1 MGLPQLARK
10 KAARKMLAVQAKRSA
25 RLVMDKVPLSQS
37 GLARNRICGDSGF
50 ASRQRCF
57 YPTGRVRTSL
67 SNCGWNPSLR
77 GNAGRHAAMIFTRL
91 FTALGSPVVS
101 FFTHVGE
108 VVLLASETFTSVVAH
123 KIRWRLFLQQIVEI
137 GLRSQLVVVITGAF
151 TGAVFAAQTFFQF
164 NKLGMGS
171 AVGAVVSVSICRE
184 LGPVLT
190 ALMVTGRVGASM
202 SAEIGTMKVT
212 EQIDALRALA
222 VHPIDYLVVPRTLA
236 MMLSMPLLVAE
247 CIGVGIVAGYFVAI
261 FLLDVNG
268 TYYVANMVRWTQMRD
283 IVMALSK
290 AFCFALLIVFISCHK
305 GLTSREGA
313 VGVGRATT
321 EAVVDASLAVL
332 DLQFLSDHG
341 AQHHFPGWISVAVA
355 LRAIP

>member
-1 MGLPQLARK
+1 M
-10 KAARKMLAVQAKRSA
+10 A
-25 RLVMDKVPLSQS
+25 RL
-37 GLARNRICGDSGF
+37 I
-50 ASRQRCF
+50 
-57 YPTGRVRTSL
+57 
-67 SNCGWNPSLR
+67 
-77 GNAGRHAAMIFTRL
+77 
-91 FTALGSPVVS
+91 TALGAAVIS
-101 FFTHVGE
+101 FLSYMGE
-108 VVLLASETFTSVVAH
+108 VVVLAGDTFASIVTQ
-123 KIRWRLFLQQIVEI
+123 KIRWRLFLNQIVEI
-137 GLRSQLVVVITGAF
+137 GLRSQSVVVITGAF

-222 VHPIDYLVVPRTLA
+222 VHPTDYLVVPRALA
-236 MMLSMPLLVAE
+236 MMVSMPLLVAE
-247 CIGVGIVAGYFVAI
+247 CIGVGIAAGYFVAI
-261 FLLDVNG
+261 GLLEVNG

-305 GLTSREGA
+305 GLTTREGA
-313 VGVGRATT
+313 VGVGKATT
-321 EAVVDASLAVL
+321 EAVVNASLAVL
-332 DLQFLSDHG
+332 VFNFFLTMLLNII
-341 AQHHFPGWISVAVA
+341 FPAGYQ
-355 LRAIP
+355 

>member
-1 MGLPQLARK
+1 M
-10 KAARKMLAVQAKRSA
+10 V
-25 RLVMDKVPLSQS
+25 RL
-37 GLARNRICGDSGF
+37 I
-50 ASRQRCF
+50 
-57 YPTGRVRTSL
+57 
-67 SNCGWNPSLR
+67 
-77 GNAGRHAAMIFTRL
+77 
-91 FTALGSPVVS
+91 TALGATVVS
-101 FFTHVGE
+101 FLTYLGE
-108 VVLLASETFTSVVAH
+108 VLVLAGETFASLVTQ
-123 KIRWRLFLQQIVEI
+123 KIRWRLFLNQIVEI
-137 GLRSQLVVVITGAF
+137 GLRSQSVVVITGAF

-222 VHPIDYLVVPRTLA
+222 VHPIDYLVAPRALA
-236 MMLSMPLLVAE
+236 MMVSMPLLVAE

-261 FLLDVNG
+261 GLLEVNG

-305 GLTSREGA
+305 GLTTREGA

-332 DLQFLSDHG
+332 IFNFFLTM
-341 AQHHFPGWISVAVA
+341 ALNIIFPAGYQ
-355 LRAIP
+355 

>member
-1 MGLPQLARK
+1 MF
-10 KAARKMLAVQAKRSA
+10 A
-25 RLVMDKVPLSQS
+25 RLL
-37 GLARNRICGDSGF
+37 
-50 ASRQRCF
+50 
-57 YPTGRVRTSL
+57 
-67 SNCGWNPSLR
+67 
-77 GNAGRHAAMIFTRL
+77 
-91 FTALGSPVVS
+91 TALGRSVVS
-101 FFTHVGE
+101 FVVYVGDV
-108 VVLLASETFTSVVAH
+108 VVLAGETVSSAFTQ
-123 KIRWRLFLQQIVEI
+123 KIRWRIFMQQIVEI
-137 GLRSQLVVVITGAF
+137 GLRSQSVVVITGAF
-151 TGAVFAAQTFFQF
+151 TGAVFAAQTYFQF

-184 LGPVLT
+184 LRPVLT
-190 ALMVTGRVGASM
+190 ALMVTGRVVASM

-247 CIGVGIVAGYFVAI
+247 CIGIGIAAGYFVAI

-283 IVMALSK
+283 IIMALSK

-332 DLQFLSDHG
+332 IFNFFLTM
-341 AQHHFPGWISVAVA
+341 ALNIIFPAGYQ
-355 LRAIP
+355 

>member
-1 MGLPQLARK
+1 VLA
-10 KAARKMLAVQAKRSA
+10 ATT
-25 RLVMDKVPLSQS
+25 
-37 GLARNRICGDSGF
+37 F
-50 ASRQRCF
+50 AS
-57 YPTGRVRTSL
+57 
-67 SNCGWNPSLR
+67 
-77 GNAGRHAAMIFTRL
+77 I
-91 FTALGSPVVS
+91 VS
-101 FFTHVGE
+101 QK
-108 VVLLASETFTSVVAH
+108 L
-123 KIRWRLFLQQIVEI
+123 RWRLFLDQIVEI

-222 VHPIDYLVVPRTLA
+222 VHPIDYLVVPRALA
-236 MMLSMPLLVAE
+236 MMVSMPLLVAE
-247 CIGVGIVAGYFVAI
+247 CIGVGIAAGYFVAI
-261 FLLDVNG
+261 GLLEVNG

-283 IVMALSK
+283 IIMALSK

-305 GLTSREGA
+305 GLTTSEGA
-313 VGVGRATT
+313 VGVGKATT
-321 EAVVDASLAVL
+321 QAVVDSSLAIL
-332 DLQFLSDHG
+332 IFNFFLTMG
-341 AQHHFPGWISVAVA
+341 LNIVFPAGYQ
-355 LRAIP
+355 